1 MVQIINV
8 TSKKE
13 IISATTDVDVN
24 GHSYYKWFKGDIRKG
39 NRYVKIGY
47 YYIGNN
53 IHIEITYWE
62 DGKDVAVEFASH
74 CTTAKGVVNKV
85 SKFLNVK

>member
-1 MVQIINV
+1 MKQIINV

-13 IISATTDVDVN
+13 IISAVTAEVN
-24 GHSYYKWFKGDIRKG
+24 GHSFYNWFRGDIRKG
-39 NRYVKIGY
+39 NRYARIGY
-47 YYIGNN
+47 YYTGNN
-53 IHIEITYWE
+53 IHIEIIYLE
-62 DGKDVAVEFASH
+62 DGNDIAVEFASH